1 MIALLVGGAS
11 PEQVVTTP
19 SDLLKVRLQLQT
31 SAGNTQT
38 LRSCIASVY
47 RSEGLAGFA
56 RGAVATAY
64 RDTWSTGLYFLAYHA
79 TKRSLIEGGP
89 TVNSGNSSSSSGETS
104 VGINR
109 TVAELF
115 SGGIAGMAAW
125 GTVIP
130 FDVVKTRLQ
139 SQTGCCPNQE
149 RRFWP
154 TWRAIV
160 AKEGTRKLYSGAA
173 PMLSRAFIVNAA
185 TFWGYEEALRA
196 VRSRWG

>member
-1 MIALLVGGAS
+1 VYS
-11 PEQVVTTP
+11 SEQVVTTP
-19 SDLLKVRLQLQT
+19 SDLLKVRMQLQT

-38 LRSCIASVY
+38 LRSCIAGVY
-47 RSEGLAGFA
+47 RGEGLAGFA

-79 TKRSLIEGGP
+79 TKRTLIEGGP
-89 TVNSGNSSSSSGETS
+89 NMNPEISSSSSSNNNGS
-104 VGINR
+104 SPGINC

-115 SGGIAGMAAW
+115 AGGIAGMAAW

-139 SQTGCCPNQE
+139 SQTGSCPRQE

-154 TWRAIV
+154 TWHAIV
-160 AKEGTRKLYSGAA
+160 AKEGARKLYSGAG
-173 PMLSRAFIVNAA
+173 PMLSRAFIVNAT

>member
-1 MIALLVGGAS
+1 
-11 PEQVVTTP
+11 
-19 SDLLKVRLQLQT
+19 
-31 SAGNTQT
+31 
-38 LRSCIASVY
+38 
-47 RSEGLAGFA
+47 
-56 RGAVATAY
+56 
-64 RDTWSTGLYFLAYHA
+64 
-79 TKRSLIEGGP
+79 
-89 TVNSGNSSSSSGETS
+89 
-104 VGINR
+104 
-109 TVAELF
+109 
-115 SGGIAGMAAW
+115 MAAW